1 MFHEISREKIDANDQ
16 ITCLPNVHMWVPPTL
31 VTTVASINV
40 LPTDTTG
47 KTERKAARNDAAWSG
62 ISASLKGKKVA

>member
-1 MFHEISREKIDANDQ
+1 MALTR
-16 ITCLPNVHMWVPPTL
+16 LPNVHMWVPPTL

-47 KTERKAARNDAAWSG
+47 KTKRKAARNDAAWSG
-62 ISASLKGKKVA
+62 IPGKCKLKGKKVA